1 MSKGWGEEDYD
12 DDLPDWMRAETY
24 RNGGLPKIKRKS
36 VEELA
41 AEILKKPPIP
51 VILKDPT
58 KGFDNE

>member
-1 MSKGWGEEDYD
+1 MPKGWGEEDYD

-24 RNGGLPKIKRKS
+24 RNGGLPKRHTKS

-51 VILKDPT
+51 IILKDPT
-58 KGFDNE
+58 KND